1 MEIKI
6 GKWKIRS
13 WKDADVA
20 AIVKYANNR
29 KVWINLRDSFPH
41 PYTEKYAIEWINHV
55 KALNPQT
62 QFAIASDEEAV
73 GGIGFLLQNDVYRRS
88 AEIGYW
94 LGETHWEKGIATKAV
109 RALTEYVFA
118 HYDIVR
124 IYASV
129 FEWNR
134 ASARVLEKAGY
145 TYEGRL
151 RKCVTKDGKTID
163 QLMYAIV
170 LE

>member
-6 GKWKIRS
+6 GEWRIRS
-13 WKDADVA
+13 WEDADVA
-20 AIVKYANNR
+20 AVVKYANNR

-41 PYTEKYAIEWINHV
+41 PYTETDAIKWINHA

-62 QFAIASDEEAV
+62 QFAIASGGEAI
-73 GGIGFLLQNDVYRRS
+73 GGIGLLLQNDVYRRS
-88 AEIGYW
+88 AEMGYW
-94 LGETHWEKGIATKAV
+94 LGEPHWGKGIATKAV
-109 RALTEYVFA
+109 HALTQYAFA
-118 HYDIVR
+118 HFDIVR
-124 IYASV
+124 IYAGV

-151 RKCVTKDGKTID
+151 RKSVTKDGKTID
-163 QLMYAIV
+163 QLMYAII